1 MFTSLIEKCIQNKNL
16 EDSILS
22 YKSENNSKFK
32 LKKKRKT
39 TDESENN

>member
-22 YKSENNSKFK
+22 SKSEKNSKDK
-32 LKKKRKT
+32 VKKRRKT
-39 TDESENN
+39 EEEYENN